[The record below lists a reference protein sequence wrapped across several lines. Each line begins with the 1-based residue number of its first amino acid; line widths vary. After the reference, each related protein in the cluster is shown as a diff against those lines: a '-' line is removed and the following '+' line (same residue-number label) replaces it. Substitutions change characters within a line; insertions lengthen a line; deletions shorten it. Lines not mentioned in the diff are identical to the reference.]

1 MVTNRKDINHLY
13 IEHFKAIFAS
23 NNPVWD
29 ESLSD
34 LISPCISDEDNEI
47 LTRVP
52 MEEEIKKAVFNID
65 FHKAPALDG
74 YTAFFLNFF
83 WPIILLDVIAAV
95 RNFFLSKK
103 SAQTDQPHQHCP
115 CAKGESLGTGQPI
128 STN

>member
-1 MVTNRKDINHLY
+1 MFFQRVKHGLASWALLDSLKNNSDSLVTNRKDINHLF

-74 YTAFFLNFF
+74 YTAFF
-83 WPIILLDVIAAV
+83 
-95 RNFFLSKK
+95 
-103 SAQTDQPHQHCP
+103 
-115 CAKGESLGTGQPI
+115 
-128 STN
+128 